1 MRTLG
6 LRISVYPFQ
15 QFKRLNFDD
24 HFYPAV
30 FKAIF
35 FLNVQILE
43 VSILK

>member
-15 QFKRLNFDD
+15 QSKRLNFDN

-35 FLNVQILE
+35 LNVQISE